1 MTTSEPAR
9 KSKRASRA
17 RRMATVDA
25 VETLVGAHP
34 VALRDLY
41 QEGTPVD
48 ATLLGG
54 EHPARLLAVE
64 PLEPAFFITRALVRG
79 ASEIMPWRGKR
90 FESGGTAGRDLI
102 LGRPAFRFRCEVG
115 PSALD
120 GRPTLRLA
128 YDGLK
133 NPWPVSTRVDEMRRV
148 GETIAVGVTSIAPT
162 GRPRVTYWW
171 GMDVPAE
178 A

>member
-9 KSKRASRA
+9 KTKRASRA
-17 RRMATVDA
+17 RRMATVEA
-25 VETLVGAHP
+25 VDTLVGAHP

-41 QEGTPVD
+41 QDGTQVD

-54 EHPARLLAVE
+54 ERPARILAIE
-64 PLEPAFFITRALVRG
+64 PLEPAFFLTRRLVRS
-79 ASEIMPWRGKR
+79 ASKLMPWRGKR

-102 LGRPAFRFRCEVG
+102 LGKPAFRFRVEVG

-133 NPWPVSTRVDEMRRV
+133 NPWPISTRVDEMRRV
-148 GETIAVGVTSIAPT
+148 GETIAVGVTSMAPT